1 VSRLLAML
9 CATLTT
15 FAVTFIDDAFLLT
28 PLYAR
33 RIPGRRIV
41 GGQCLGFAVIVALS
55 LTVALG
61 VLRMPHRWA
70 PMLGVLPLCLGIRH
84 LIRTHRTRT
93 DLQNE
98 QSFDVVSV
106 ALITISNGADNVG
119 ICAVLRCRARLL
131 VSNPR
136 HLCSADRELAV
147 YRN

>member
-9 CATLTT
+9 CASLTT
-15 FAVTFIDDAFLLT
+15 FAVTNIDDAFLLT
-28 PLYAR
+28 LLYAR

-41 GGQCLGFAVIVALS
+41 GGQCLGFTVIVALS

-61 VLRMPHRWA
+61 VLRIPHRWA
-70 PMLGVLPLCLGIRH
+70 AMLRVLPLCLGIRH

-98 QSFDVVSV
+98 QSFGVVSV
-106 ALITISNGADNVG
+106 ALITISNGANNAG
-119 ICAVLRCRARLL
+119 CAVLRCRARLL

-136 HLCSADRELAV
+136 HLCSTDRGLAV